1 MICICYLV
9 KERTNDTLWEY
20 AKKENSI
27 RIANMTQSK

>member
-1 MICICYLV
+1 M

-20 AKKENSI
+20 VKEEKNSI